1 MSAKI
6 EAQLHDSLVAA
17 AKDAIISIDEQH
29 NIVLFNPAAEV
40 VFRCT
45 ASEVV
50 GKPLDRFVPAAVRDA
65 HRRHID
71 NYGAHGES
79 THAMGTTAGGARLL
93 SGVRA
98 DGEVFPIEA
107 SICQV
112 DTPNGKIFT
121 VILRDVTARER
132 LTRELQNSLQQQ
144 KQAEMALRESRDS
157 LRELSSALQSIRETE
172 KTRIA
177 RELHDELGQM
187 LTALKLNASA
197 IADDLR
203 PDQTELTRRAQD
215 MKQLIDTT
223 MRSVRRIAADLR
235 PVMLDNLGLA
245 PTLEW
250 LTQDFEKRSGI
261 TVALTM
267 PDEDLGASGDAATAV
282 FRIVQ
287 EALTNVARHAQA
299 TRLQVEVLRRA
310 GNVCVNVTDNG
321 TGFSKD
327 HLRARSFGV
336 LGMRERAYVLGG
348 EFAMESAP
356 GKGTRVTATI
366 PAFGTVTPLY
376 PGTGTP

>member
-1 MSAKI
+1 ML
-6 EAQLHDSLVAA
+6 EEQLYGSLVAA
-17 AKDAIISIDEQH
+17 AKDAIISIDERQ
-29 NIVLFNPAAEV
+29 NIVLFNPAAET
-40 VFRCT
+40 VFRCA
-45 ASEVV
+45 ASDVI
-50 GKPLDRFVPAAVRDA
+50 GQPLDRFVPAALREA
-65 HRRHID
+65 HRQHIE
-71 NYGAHGES
+71 NYGAHGDA
-79 THAMGTTAGGARLL
+79 THAMGSNIGGARLL

-98 DGEVFPIEA
+98 DGEMFPIEA
-107 SICQV
+107 SICRV
-112 DTPNGKIFT
+112 DTPTGKLFT
-121 VILRDVTARER
+121 VILRDVTAREK
-132 LTRELQNSLQQQ
+132 LTRELQTSLQQQ
-144 KQAEMALRESRDS
+144 KQAEAALRESRDS
-157 LRELSSALQSIRETE
+157 LRELSSALQSIREAE

-197 IADDLR
+197 IADDLQ
-203 PDQTELTRRAQD
+203 PDQTGLARRAQD

-223 MRSVRRIAADLR
+223 VRSVRRIAADLR

-261 TVALTM
+261 VVELTM

-299 TRLQVEVLRRA
+299 SRVRVDILRKA
-310 GNVCVNVTDNG
+310 GNVCVSVADNG
-321 TGFSKD
+321 KGFNED
-327 HLRARSFGV
+327 GARTRSFGV

-348 EFAMESAP
+348 SFAIDSTP

-366 PAFGTVTPLY
+366 PAFGNVASRSP
-376 PGTGTP
+376 